1 MIRVFCKY
9 QNIKKNKPK
18 NNLYEIELQVLNSL
32 LQEKDIIMQKADKG
46 STIAVIDKN
55 AYKKKMI
62 SDRSELP
69 FQIVLNLKSLIFKKK
84 SI

>member
-1 MIRVFCKY
+1 M
-9 QNIKKNKPK
+9 
-18 NNLYEIELQVLNSL
+18 

-46 STIAVIDKN
+46 STIVVIDKD

-62 SDRSELP
+62 SDRSELS